1 MVALQVNQIVICGHS
16 DCGAMKGLLS
26 DQSVASMPAVK
37 NWLRNAEAA
46 LSVVR
51 TRGKTVGENVRLD
64 ELVEQNVL
72 LQMNHA
78 LTHPAV
84 AAGVAAGTLAVSGW
98 VYEIADGDI
107 HIYNQ
112 SKKQFIA
119 ISEAEHVPS
128 AAVYTPDNN
137 NACA

>member
-1 MVALQVNQIVICGHS
+1 VICGHS

-51 TRGKTVGENVRLD
+51 TRGKTGDENVRLK
-64 ELVEQNVL
+64 ELIEQNVL

-84 AAGVAAGTLAVSGW
+84 AAGVAAGTLAVAGW
-98 VYEIADGDI
+98 VYDIADGDVQ
-107 HIYNQ
+107 IYNQ
-112 SKKQFIA
+112 LRKQFIA
-119 ISEAEHVPS
+119 LSEAERTAS
-128 AAVYTPDNN
+128 AAVHTSVQ
-137 NACA
+137 